1 MSQIAPSSKKP
12 RTVVTVSQLVAPEN
26 GLELKVVAG
35 HEGLTRPV
43 TEPAVNR
50 PGLALTGFFEYFAE
64 HRVQVIGGAEKT
76 YLDSLPP
83 DERLR
88 RFQRLL
94 ERPIP
99 CIVICRGYDPEPAFA
114 EACGAAGIP
123 LLQCGLET
131 MNFINRATILLDTL
145 AAPATQIHGS
155 MVDILGIGVVIRG
168 RPGIGKSECVLALIE
183 RGYSL
188 VADDITALRSHQ
200 DRELVG
206 TSPPTTRDFMEV
218 RGIGI
223 INVAAMFG
231 VRCIRTEKR
240 LDLVVDL
247 EDWSKI
253 EDVERVGHE
262 EKTIELLG
270 VRVPHM
276 VLPVHPG
283 RDIARLVEV
292 AAFHVKLRIQGVNPV
307 DQLEERLF
315 ARMREETGIGPDAA

>member
-1 MSQIAPSSKKP
+1 MSQVALSSKKP

-35 HEGLTRPV
+35 TQGLTRPI

-83 DERLR
+83 DERLA
-88 RFQRLL
+88 RFRQLL

-99 CIVICRGYDPEPAFA
+99 CIVLCRGYEPDPAFV
-114 EACGAAGIP
+114 EATETSGIP
-123 LLQCGLET
+123 LLQCDLET
-131 MNFINRATILLDTL
+131 MTFINRATILLDTL
-145 AAPATQIHGS
+145 AAPSTQVHGS
-155 MVDILGIGVVIRG
+155 MVDILGIGVIVRG

-253 EDVERVGHE
+253 DDVERVGHE

-307 DQLEERLF
+307 DQLEERMF
-315 ARMREETGIGPDAA
+315 VRMREEAGPAPDSE

>member
-1 MSQIAPSSKKP
+1 MSQVALSSKKP

-35 HEGLTRPV
+35 TQGLTRPI

-83 DERLR
+83 DERLA
-88 RFQRLL
+88 RFRQLL

-99 CIVICRGYDPEPAFA
+99 CIVLCRGYEPDPAFV
-114 EACGAAGIP
+114 EATETSGIP
-123 LLQCGLET
+123 LLQCDLET
-131 MNFINRATILLDTL
+131 MTFINRATILLDTL
-145 AAPATQIHGS
+145 AAPSTQVHGS
-155 MVDILGIGVVIRG
+155 MVDILGIGVIVRG

-253 EDVERVGHE
+253 DDVERVGHE

-307 DQLEERLF
+307 DQLEERMF
-315 ARMREETGIGPDAA
+315 VRMREEAGPTPDSE

>member
-1 MSQIAPSSKKP
+1 MSNTAPTP
-12 RTVVTVSQLVAPEN
+12 NAPTPVTVSRLVQAGTGLDLRVVCGN
-26 GLELKVVAG
+26 AGLE
-35 HEGLTRPV
+35 RRI

-64 HRVQVIGGAEKT
+64 HRVQVIGGAERT

-83 DERLR
+83 EERVT
-88 RFQRLL
+88 RFTRLL
-94 ERPIP
+94 DRPVP
-99 CIVICRGYDPEPAFA
+99 CVVFCRAYEPEPGFVVAA
-114 EACGAAGIP
+114 ERAGIP
-123 LLQCGLET
+123 LLISSLET
-131 MNFINRATILLDTL
+131 MSFINRATILLDNL
-145 AAPATQIHGS
+145 AAPNTQVYGS
-155 MVDILGIGVVIRG
+155 MVDILGIGVIIRG

-188 VADDITALRSHQ
+188 VADDVTALRVHQ
-200 DRELVG
+200 DRELIG

-223 INVAAMFG
+223 INVPAMFG

-247 EDWSKI
+247 EDWNKL
-253 EDVERVGHE
+253 EDVERVGRE
-262 EKTIELLG
+262 EKFIELLG

-292 AAFHVKLRIQGVNPV
+292 AAFHVKLRIQGINPV
-307 DQLEERLF
+307 DQLEERVF
-315 ARMREETGIGPDAA
+315 ERMRETGGKAGG

>member
-1 MSQIAPSSKKP
+1 MSPTPLSSKKP
-12 RTVVTVSQLVAPEN
+12 RSVVTVSQLVAPES
-26 GLELKVVAG
+26 GLALTVVAG
-35 HEGLTRPV
+35 SRGTDRPI
-43 TEPAVNR
+43 TEPTVNR
-50 PGLALTGFFEYFAE
+50 LGLALTGFFEYFAE
-64 HRVQVIGGAEKT
+64 HRVQVIGGAEKV
-76 YLDSLPP
+76 YLDSLAPE
-83 DERLR
+83 ERLT
-88 RFQRLL
+88 RFRRLL

-99 CIVICRGYDPEPAFA
+99 CIVFCRGYDPDPTFVAASEV
-114 EACGAAGIP
+114 AGIP
-123 LLQCGLET
+123 LLRCELET
-131 MNFINRATILLDTL
+131 MDFINRATILLDTL
-145 AAPATQIHGS
+145 AAPSTQIHGS

-188 VADDITALRSHQ
+188 VADDITALRSQQ

-206 TSPPTTRDFMEV
+206 TSPPTTRDFMEI

-223 INVAAMFG
+223 INIAAMFG

-247 EDWSKI
+247 EDWSKL
-253 EDVERVGHE
+253 EDVERVGQE

-307 DQLEERLF
+307 DQLEKRMF
-315 ARMREETGIGPDAA
+315 ARMREATSSPLGTE